1 MIYNNSNYPTNF
13 QKHIHDWRHNCR
25 VALAVP
31 GNQEDRE
38 WALFSTP
45 DSRFLLFNTTFAT
58 ILMATDQQWKKP
70 INLQKHTYEG

>member
-13 QKHIHDWRHNCR
+13 QKHIHDWWHNCR
-25 VALAVP
+25 VALAVL

-38 WALFSTP
+38 RVLFTAP
-45 DSRFLLFNTTFAT
+45 DSRFPLFNTTFAT

-70 INLQKHTYEG
+70 YKLAKTYL